1 MPPSLKNPP
10 GLRLT
15 MWSLFKTDFIGIM
28 RLLTDKTNLYANRDK
43 NKHDF

>member
-1 MPPSLKNPP
+1 MPPSPRNPP

-15 MWSLFKTDFIGIM
+15 MPSLLKTDFIGIM
-28 RLLTDKTNLYANRDK
+28 RLLTDKTNLYANGDK